1 MKIRIKDIK
10 VGDKIRKE
18 NSTYLVITKNND
30 WIKVGDFY
38 LNEVELNTQGF
49 ELLKPKTK
57 KVKKWVPQMGEIY
70 YRPWLTL
77 DGEGIDVVKCL
88 DRSSDTMSASQ
99 NRCFD
104 TKQLALK
111 ALKKI
116 ERVLR
121 LSKHS

>member
-57 KVKKWVPQMGEIY
+57 KVKKWVPKEMEEYFWVTGSGQTETFIWHGDSTDQSL
-70 YRPWLTL
+70 YRNLN
-77 DGEGIDVVKCL
+77 VFK
-88 DRSSDTMSASQ
+88 
-99 NRCFD
+99 
-104 TKQLALK
+104 TKYLALK

-116 ERVLR
+116 KRVLR